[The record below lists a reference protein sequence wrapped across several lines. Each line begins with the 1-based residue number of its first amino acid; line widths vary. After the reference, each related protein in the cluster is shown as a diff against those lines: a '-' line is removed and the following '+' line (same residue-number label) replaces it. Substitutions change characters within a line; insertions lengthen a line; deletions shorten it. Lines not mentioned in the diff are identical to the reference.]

1 MSDNNNSKVNFKN
14 SDSCINEYADH
25 FGYSSF
31 GEGANRMGSI
41 AFFKHA
47 TEWVN
52 NTDTEVSRY
61 PIANIR
67 MAENALLELAKYI
80 IQQHEASLENSKEK
94 IGD

>member
-1 MSDNNNSKVNFKN
+1 MSESKINFKDN
-14 SDSCINEYADH
+14 INCVNEYADH

-80 IQQHEASLENSKEK
+80 IQQHETSLENSKEK
-94 IGD
+94 LGD

>member
-1 MSDNNNSKVNFKN
+1 MSENNINFKDN
-14 SDSCINEYADH
+14 INCINEYADH

-31 GEGANRMGSI
+31 GNDESRMGSI

-52 NTDTEVSRY
+52 STETEVNRY

-67 MAENALLELAKYI
+67 MSEKALLELAQFI
-80 IQQHEASLENSKEK
+80 IEQHEASLSDASDKS
-94 IGD
+94 GD